1 MVICLER
8 GAELHMAQLMQ
19 LPLTVSCCF
28 SKIQI
33 GSTFFA
39 SAHLGSPGKGPLNG
53 CVCKYILISVTFT
66 ICQRSCRGTSRSQ
79 FSSLKPVIMKSVKCG
94 LEKEC
99 FTARCVVSVEILPIA
114 TQQCRSLCLAVLVEL
129 RLVTDRQTDRH
140 RHRQTLAH
148 G

>member
-1 MVICLER
+1 VVICLER

-99 FTARCVVSVEILPIA
+99 FTARCYACAVLAMGQCLSVSV
-114 TQQCRSLCLAVLVEL
+114 SVCLSVCHKSEFY
-129 RLVTDRQTDRH
+129 
-140 RHRQTLAH
+140 
-148 G
+148 